1 MPASID
7 IRPADAARDG
17 EAVALLLAEAKL
29 IPITA
34 EAQFGPQYAIALA
47 GEKLIGVAGIEVYG
61 SDGLLR
67 SVCLDPKYRSLRL
80 GAALV
85 ENRIQWARAQG
96 LRSLYLL
103 TTTAAKYWPRFGFV
117 TIERSGVP
125 TGIAQ
130 SHEWS
135 GACPAESTAMKLDL

>member
-1 MPASID
+1 MPSSIG
-7 IRPADAARDG
+7 IRPADAALDG
-17 EAVALLLAEAKL
+17 EAVSRLLAEAKL
-29 IPITA
+29 VPLSA
-34 EAQFGPQYAIALA
+34 ASQFGPQYAIALA
-47 GEKLIGVAGIEVYG
+47 GDQVIGVAGVEVHG

-67 SVCLDPKYRSLRL
+67 SVCLDPQYRSLRL

-96 LRSLYLL
+96 LRSVYLL
-103 TTTAAKYWPRFGFV
+103 TTTATKYWPRFGFV

-125 TGIAQ
+125 PGIAQ

-135 GACPAESTAMKLDL
+135 SECPAESTAMKLDL